1 MMIECQQVDDDD
13 VANILFNYHFE
24 NIDDDDPR
32 CPAGA
37 RALLAWGAL
46 DSKLSGAAE
55 SYSGSTSETSG
66 SLVGLAE
73 SYYNSRSTSGALEGL
88 SDRRK
93 H

>member
-1 MMIECQQVDDDD
+1 MMIECQQVDGDD
-13 VANILFNYHFE
+13 VDDAVTLFNYHFE

-55 SYSGSTSETSG
+55 SYSGSTSGASG

-73 SYYNSRSTSGALEGL
+73 I
-88 SDRRK
+88 
-93 H
+93 

>member
-55 SYSGSTSETSG
+55 SYSGSTGGTSWE
-66 SLVGLAE
+66 LL
-73 SYYNSRSTSGALEGL
+73 
-88 SDRRK
+88 
-93 H
+93 

>member
-1 MMIECQQVDDDD
+1 MIECQQVVDGDG

-24 NIDDDDPR
+24 NIDDDDDPR

-55 SYSGSTSETSG
+55 SYSGTTGGTS
-66 SLVGLAE
+66 
-73 SYYNSRSTSGALEGL
+73 
-88 SDRRK
+88 
-93 H
+93 

>member
-1 MMIECQQVDDDD
+1 MIFVLKLLGPYSKLQIMMIDCQQVDGDD
-13 VANILFNYHFE
+13 VDIILFNYHFE

-55 SYSGSTSETSG
+55 SYSGSTGGTS
-66 SLVGLAE
+66 
-73 SYYNSRSTSGALEGL
+73 
-88 SDRRK
+88 
-93 H
+93 

>member
-1 MMIECQQVDDDD
+1 MIECQQVDDDD
-13 VANILFNYHFE
+13 DDAMISSNYHFE

-55 SYSGSTSETSG
+55 SYSGSTGGTS
-66 SLVGLAE
+66 
-73 SYYNSRSTSGALEGL
+73 
-88 SDRRK
+88 
-93 H
+93 